1 MVVKNF
7 KLGAILY
14 MLLSATVIFF
24 IFNSDITAQAAEST
38 RFNKLDSSISQ
49 HGNTTSSN
57 KE

>member
-7 KLGAILY
+7 KLGAIIN

-38 RFNKLDSSISQ
+38 RFNKINSFMEQ
-49 HGNTTSSN
+49 HGKTTSSN